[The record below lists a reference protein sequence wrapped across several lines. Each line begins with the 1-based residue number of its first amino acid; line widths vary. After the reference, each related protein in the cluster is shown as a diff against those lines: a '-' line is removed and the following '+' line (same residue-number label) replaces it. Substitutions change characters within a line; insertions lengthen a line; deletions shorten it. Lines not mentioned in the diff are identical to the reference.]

1 MTLKEIAQSIGL
13 SCESEITIIGLN
25 TLTNS
30 NEFELTFLENKK
42 YINDLE
48 NTKAAA
54 VLVTQENASKVPS
67 GTVALICEEPYL
79 NLAKSVNYLLQM
91 LLKWMEKNRLLVLE
105 QK

>member
-13 SCESEITIIGLN
+13 SCESEINITGLN
-25 TLTNS
+25 TLTDS

-54 VLVTQENASKVPS
+54 VLVTQENALKVPA
-67 GTVALICEEPYL
+67 GTVALVCEEP
-79 NLAKSVNYLLQM
+79 
-91 LLKWMEKNRLLVLE
+91 
-105 QK
+105 